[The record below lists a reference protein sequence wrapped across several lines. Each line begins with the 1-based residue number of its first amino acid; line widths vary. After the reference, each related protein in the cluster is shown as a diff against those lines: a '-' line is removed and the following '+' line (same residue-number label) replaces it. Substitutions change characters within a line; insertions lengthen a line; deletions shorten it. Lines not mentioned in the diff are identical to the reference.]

1 MSIAIIGI
9 HFLLTIEN
17 ENDIISIKE
26 RRFMAKNDYT
36 KESIQSLTPR
46 EHVRKRPSMYCGDT
60 STPNQLMME
69 LFSNALDEHN
79 IGHGDTIDVSIDK
92 SGLCRIE
99 DFAQGFLVDE
109 MRDDGKT
116 VFQAA
121 FDTMNTSG
129 KYTDDGVYEGSS
141 LGLNGIGTKL
151 VTYLSKNVMAETVRE
166 GRWEC
171 NSFSDG
177 VLYSHQ
183 SGDAKQTA
191 HTGTTVTYLPDEQFF
206 GTGKTSVLFFKK
218 FFNDITCI
226 CPTLTVFL
234 NGEKISHNSIED
246 MLDEKRGKDIEI
258 VGNHFVMNTDKI
270 NLAMTFT
277 SGSQAKIIPYVNYG
291 ITSSGP
297 HITGI
302 KSTLTRVFNN
312 WAKENNLLTAK
323 DKNLDGAAIQEGIV
337 LVCNI
342 NSKGVKYNAQ
352 VKDDIIDMDTSFTTA
367 LGQQLEVWL
376 DSNPEDAKAIL
387 EKAIL
392 ARKAAEAAKRARA
405 AVKNNKKRGNKV
417 KILNPDKLKDA
428 EFLGQ
433 DSTLLVVE
441 GLSAGASMC
450 VAREI
455 DKYGILMLRGKLINA
470 LANKDDRLLK
480 NEEIQ
485 LLFKALGIKPYED
498 YEETNLRYGR
508 IGICVDSDSDG
519 YHIGLLIAS
528 ALEHFCPKFIQENRL
543 CWLRSPLYI
552 VKGKDKEQYYFTDQE
567 MDAAR
572 PNLPAGVEVQ
582 RCKGLGSLSASQA
595 RNSMFG
601 ENQHMDVL
609 IPTDKTKNKL
619 ITLMGSNAD
628 GRKNF
633 IFNNIDFSEVKE

>member
-1 MSIAIIGI
+1 
-9 HFLLTIEN
+9 
-17 ENDIISIKE
+17 
-26 RRFMAKNDYT
+26 MAKNDYT

-79 IGHGDTIDVSIDK
+79 IGHGDIIDVSIDK

-109 MRDDGKT
+109 MREDGKT

-151 VTYLSKNVMAETVRE
+151 VTYLSKNVVAETVRE
-166 GRWEC
+166 GKWEC

-177 VLYSHQ
+177 VCYSHQ
-183 SGDAKQTA
+183 SGNAKETA

-206 GTGKTSVLFFKK
+206 DTDKTSVSFFKK

-277 SGSQAKIIPYVNYG
+277 SGSQTKIIPYVNYG

-312 WAKENNLLTAK
+312 WAKENNLLTVK
-323 DKNLDGAAIQEGIV
+323 DKNLDGAAIQEGII

-485 LLFKALGIKPYED
+485 LLFKALGIRPYED
-498 YEETNLRYGR
+498 YEETSLRYGR

-519 YHIGLLIAS
+519 FHIGLLIAS
-528 ALEHFCPKFIQENRL
+528 ALEHFCPKFIRENRL

-552 VKGKDKEQYYFTDQE
+552 VKYKDKEQYYFTDQE
-567 MDAAR
+567 MNAAR

-619 ITLMGSNAD
+619 VTLMGSNSD
-628 GRKNF
+628 GRKDF

>member
-1 MSIAIIGI
+1 
-9 HFLLTIEN
+9 
-17 ENDIISIKE
+17 
-26 RRFMAKNDYT
+26 MAKNDYT

-79 IGHGDTIDVSIDK
+79 IGHGDTINVSIDK

-191 HTGTTVTYLPDEQFF
+191 HTGTTITYLPDEQFF

-417 KILNPDKLKDA
+417 KVLNPDKLKDA

-485 LLFKALGIKPYED
+485 LLFKALGIKPHED

-528 ALEHFCPKFIQENRL
+528 ALEHFCPKFVQENRL

-628 GRKNF
+628 GRKDF

>member
-1 MSIAIIGI
+1 
-9 HFLLTIEN
+9 
-17 ENDIISIKE
+17 
-26 RRFMAKNDYT
+26 MAKNDYT

-79 IGHGDTIDVSIDK
+79 IGHGDIIDVSIDK

-109 MRDDGKT
+109 MREDGKT

-151 VTYLSKNVMAETVRE
+151 VTYLSKNVVAETVRE
-166 GRWEC
+166 GKWEC

-177 VLYSHQ
+177 VCYSHQ
-183 SGDAKQTA
+183 SGNAKETA

-206 GTGKTSVLFFKK
+206 DTDKTSVSFFKK

-323 DKNLDGAAIQEGIV
+323 DKNLDGVAIQEGIV

-392 ARKAAEAAKRARA
+392 ARKASEAAKRARA

-485 LLFKALGIKPYED
+485 LLFKALGIRPYED
-498 YEETNLRYGR
+498 YEETSLRYGR

-519 YHIGLLIAS
+519 FHIGLLIAS
-528 ALEHFCPKFIQENRL
+528 ALEHFCPKFIRENRL

-552 VKGKDKEQYYFTDQE
+552 VKDKDKERYYFTDQE
-567 MDAAR
+567 MNAAR

-619 ITLMGSNAD
+619 VTLMGSNAD
-628 GRKNF
+628 GRKDF
-633 IFNNIDFSEVKE
+633 IFNKIDVSEVKE

>member
-1 MSIAIIGI
+1 
-9 HFLLTIEN
+9 
-17 ENDIISIKE
+17 
-26 RRFMAKNDYT
+26 MAKNDYT

-206 GTGKTSVLFFKK
+206 GTGKTSVSFFKK

-277 SGSQAKIIPYVNYG
+277 SGNQAKIIPYVNYG

-417 KILNPDKLKDA
+417 KVLNPDKLKDA

-485 LLFKALGIKPYED
+485 LLFKALGIKPHED

>member
-1 MSIAIIGI
+1 
-9 HFLLTIEN
+9 
-17 ENDIISIKE
+17 
-26 RRFMAKNDYT
+26 MAKNDYT

-79 IGHGDTIDVSIDK
+79 IGHGDIIDVSIDK

-109 MRDDGKT
+109 MREDGKT

-151 VTYLSKNVMAETVRE
+151 VTYLSKNVVAETVRE
-166 GRWEC
+166 GKWEC

-177 VLYSHQ
+177 VCYSHQ
-183 SGDAKQTA
+183 SGNAKETA

-206 GTGKTSVLFFKK
+206 DTDKTSVSFFKK

-323 DKNLDGAAIQEGIV
+323 DKNLDGVAIQEGIV

-392 ARKAAEAAKRARA
+392 ARKASEAAKRARA

-485 LLFKALGIKPYED
+485 LLFKALGIRPYED
-498 YEETNLRYGR
+498 YEETSLRYGR

-519 YHIGLLIAS
+519 FHIGLLIAS
-528 ALEHFCPKFIQENRL
+528 ALEHFCPKFIRENRL

-552 VKGKDKEQYYFTDQE
+552 VKDKDKERYYFTDQE
-567 MDAAR
+567 MNAAR

-619 ITLMGSNAD
+619 VTLMGSNAD
-628 GRKNF
+628 GRKDF
-633 IFNNIDFSEVKE
+633 IFNKIDFSEVKE

>member
-1 MSIAIIGI
+1 
-9 HFLLTIEN
+9 
-17 ENDIISIKE
+17 
-26 RRFMAKNDYT
+26 MAKNDYT

-79 IGHGDTIDVSIDK
+79 IGHGDIIDVLIDK

-109 MRDDGKT
+109 IREDGKT

-151 VTYLSKNVMAETVRE
+151 VTYLSKNVVAETVRE
-166 GRWEC
+166 GKWEC

-177 VLYSHQ
+177 ICYSHQ
-183 SGDAKQTA
+183 SGNAKKTA

-206 GTGKTSVLFFKK
+206 DTDKTSVSFFKK

-258 VGNHFVMNTDKI
+258 VGNHFVMNTDQI

-312 WAKENNLLTAK
+312 WAKENNLLTTK

-376 DSNPEDAKAIL
+376 DSNPEDARAIL

-485 LLFKALGIKPYED
+485 LLFKALGIRPYED
-498 YEETNLRYGR
+498 YEETSLRYGR

-519 YHIGLLIAS
+519 FHIGLLIAS
-528 ALEHFCPKFIQENRL
+528 ALEHFCPKFIRENRL

-552 VKGKDKEQYYFTDQE
+552 VKDKDKEQYYFTDQE
-567 MDAAR
+567 MNAAR
-572 PNLPAGVEVQ
+572 PNLPSGVEVQ

-609 IPTDKTKNKL
+609 IPTDKTNNKL
-619 ITLMGSNAD
+619 VTLMGSNAD
-628 GRKNF
+628 GRKDF

>member
-1 MSIAIIGI
+1 
-9 HFLLTIEN
+9 
-17 ENDIISIKE
+17 
-26 RRFMAKNDYT
+26 MAKNDYT

-79 IGHGDTIDVSIDK
+79 IGHGDIIDVLIDK

-99 DFAQGFLVDE
+99 DFAQGFLIDE
-109 MRDDGKT
+109 MREDGKT

-166 GRWEC
+166 GKWEC
-171 NSFSDG
+171 NNFSDG
-177 VLYSHQ
+177 VCYSHQ
-183 SGDAKQTA
+183 SGNAKKTA

-206 GTGKTSVLFFKK
+206 DTDKTSVSFFKK

-277 SGSQAKIIPYVNYG
+277 SGSQSKIIPYVNYG

-392 ARKAAEAAKRARA
+392 ARKASEAAKRARA

-485 LLFKALGIKPYED
+485 LLFKALGIRPYED
-498 YEETNLRYGR
+498 YEETSLRYGR

-519 YHIGLLIAS
+519 FHIGLLIAS

-552 VKGKDKEQYYFTDQE
+552 VKNKDKEQYYFTDQE
-567 MDAAR
+567 MNAAR
-572 PNLPAGVEVQ
+572 PNLPAGAEVQ

-609 IPTDKTKNKL
+609 IPTDKTKDKL
-619 ITLMGSNAD
+619 VTLMGSNSD
-628 GRKNF
+628 GRKDF

>member
-1 MSIAIIGI
+1 MV
-9 HFLLTIEN
+9 
-17 ENDIISIKE
+17 
-26 RRFMAKNDYT
+26 KNDYT

-79 IGHGDTIDVSIDK
+79 IGHGDIIDIFIDDK
-92 SGLCRIE
+92 SNHCSIQDYG
-99 DFAQGFLVDE
+99 QGFLVDE
-109 MRDDGKT
+109 KREDGKT

-129 KYTDDGVYEGSS
+129 KYTEDGLYEGSS
-141 LGLNGIGTKL
+141 LGLNGIGGKL
-151 VTYLSKNVMAETVRE
+151 VTYLSNSTVTKTVRD
-166 GRWEC
+166 GKWEC
-171 NSFSDG
+171 NEFVDG
-177 VLYSHQ
+177 ILSKHET
-183 SGDAKQTA
+183 GIAEKDAKN
-191 HTGTTVTYLPDEQFF
+191 GTFVSYFPDAQFF
-206 GTGKTSVLFFKK
+206 GTDKTSIPFFKK
-218 FFNDITCI
+218 FFNDVTCI
-226 CPTLTVFL
+226 CPTLTIVL

-277 SGSQAKIIPYVNYG
+277 SGSQSKIIPYVNYG

-428 EFLGQ
+428 EFIGQ

-485 LLFKALGIKPYED
+485 LLFKALGIRPYED
-498 YEETNLRYGR
+498 YEETSLRYGR

-519 YHIGLLIAS
+519 FHIGLLIAS
-528 ALEHFCPKFIQENRL
+528 ALEHFCPKFIRENRL

-567 MDAAR
+567 MNAAR
-572 PNLPAGVEVQ
+572 PNLPAGIEVQ

-601 ENQHMDVL
+601 ANQHMDVL

-619 ITLMGSNAD
+619 VTLMGSNAD
-628 GRKNF
+628 GRKDF

>member
-1 MSIAIIGI
+1 
-9 HFLLTIEN
+9 
-17 ENDIISIKE
+17 
-26 RRFMAKNDYT
+26 MAKNDYT

-79 IGHGDTIDVSIDK
+79 IGHGDIIDVSIDK

-166 GRWEC
+166 GKWEC

-177 VLYSHQ
+177 VCYSHQ
-183 SGDAKQTA
+183 SGDAKKTA

-206 GTGKTSVLFFKK
+206 DTDKTSVSFFKK

-433 DSTLLVVE
+433 NSTLLVVE

-470 LANKDDRLLK
+470 LANKDNRLLK

-485 LLFKALGIKPYED
+485 LLFKALGIRPHED
-498 YEETNLRYGR
+498 YEETSLRYGR

-519 YHIGLLIAS
+519 FHIGLLIAS
-528 ALEHFCPKFIQENRL
+528 ALEHFCPKFIRENRL

-552 VKGKDKEQYYFTDQE
+552 VKYKDKEQYYFTDQE
-567 MDAAR
+567 MNAAR

-609 IPTDKTKNKL
+609 IPTDKTKDKL
-619 ITLMGSNAD
+619 VTLMGSNSD
-628 GRKNF
+628 GRKDF
-633 IFNNIDFSEVKE
+633 IFNKIDFSEVKE

>member
-1 MSIAIIGI
+1 
-9 HFLLTIEN
+9 
-17 ENDIISIKE
+17 
-26 RRFMAKNDYT
+26 MAKNDYT

-79 IGHGDTIDVSIDK
+79 IGHGDIIDVSIDK

-99 DFAQGFLVDE
+99 DFAQGFLIDE
-109 MRDDGKT
+109 MREDGKT

-151 VTYLSKNVMAETVRE
+151 VTYLSKNVVAETVRE

-177 VLYSHQ
+177 VCYSHQ
-183 SGDAKQTA
+183 SGNAKETA

-206 GTGKTSVLFFKK
+206 DTDKTSVSFFKK

-312 WAKENNLLTAK
+312 WAKENNILTAK
-323 DKNLDGAAIQEGIV
+323 DKNLDGAAIQEGII

-352 VKDDIIDMDTSFTTA
+352 VKDDIIDIDTSFTTA

-485 LLFKALGIKPYED
+485 LLFKALGIRPYED

-519 YHIGLLIAS
+519 FHIGLLIAS
-528 ALEHFCPKFIQENRL
+528 ALEHFCPKFIRENRL

-552 VKGKDKEQYYFTDQE
+552 VKYKDKEQYYFTDQE
-567 MDAAR
+567 MNAAR
-572 PNLPAGVEVQ
+572 PNLPTGVEVQ
-582 RCKGLGSLSASQA
+582 RCKGLGSLSARQA

-609 IPTDKTKNKL
+609 IPTDKTNNKL
-619 ITLMGSNAD
+619 VTLMGSNAD
-628 GRKNF
+628 GRKDF
-633 IFNNIDFSEVKE
+633 IFNKIDFSEVKE

>member
-1 MSIAIIGI
+1 
-9 HFLLTIEN
+9 
-17 ENDIISIKE
+17 
-26 RRFMAKNDYT
+26 MAKNDYT

-166 GRWEC
+166 GRWER

-376 DSNPEDAKAIL
+376 DSNPEDANAIL

-485 LLFKALGIKPYED
+485 LLFKALGIKPHED

-572 PNLPAGVEVQ
+572 PNLPVGVEVQ

-601 ENQHMDVL
+601 ANQHMDVL

>member
-1 MSIAIIGI
+1 
-9 HFLLTIEN
+9 
-17 ENDIISIKE
+17 
-26 RRFMAKNDYT
+26 MAKNDYT

-277 SGSQAKIIPYVNYG
+277 SGSQAKIISYVNYG

-485 LLFKALGIKPYED
+485 LLFKALGIKPHED

-572 PNLPAGVEVQ
+572 PNLPVGVEVQ

-601 ENQHMDVL
+601 ANQHMDVL

-619 ITLMGSNAD
+619 ITLMGSNTD

>member
-1 MSIAIIGI
+1 
-9 HFLLTIEN
+9 
-17 ENDIISIKE
+17 
-26 RRFMAKNDYT
+26 MAKNDYT

-79 IGHGDTIDVSIDK
+79 IGHGDIIDVLIDK

-109 MRDDGKT
+109 MREDGKT

-166 GRWEC
+166 GKWEC
-171 NSFSDG
+171 NNFSDG
-177 VLYSHQ
+177 VCYSHQ
-183 SGDAKQTA
+183 SGNAKKTA

-206 GTGKTSVLFFKK
+206 DTDKTSVSFFKK

-277 SGSQAKIIPYVNYG
+277 SGSQSKIIPYVNYG

-392 ARKAAEAAKRARA
+392 ARKASEAAKRARA

-470 LANKDDRLLK
+470 LANKDDKLLK

-485 LLFKALGIKPYED
+485 LLFKALGIRPHED
-498 YEETNLRYGR
+498 YEETSLRYGR

-519 YHIGLLIAS
+519 FHIGLLIAS
-528 ALEHFCPKFIQENRL
+528 ALEHFCPKFIRENRL

-552 VKGKDKEQYYFTDQE
+552 VKYKDKEQYYFTDQE
-567 MDAAR
+567 MNAAR

-601 ENQHMDVL
+601 NNQHMDVL

-619 ITLMGSNAD
+619 VTLMGSNSD
-628 GRKNF
+628 GRKDF

>member
-1 MSIAIIGI
+1 
-9 HFLLTIEN
+9 
-17 ENDIISIKE
+17 
-26 RRFMAKNDYT
+26 MAKNDYT

-79 IGHGDTIDVSIDK
+79 IGHGDIIDIFIDDK
-92 SGLCRIE
+92 SNHCSIQDYG
-99 DFAQGFLVDE
+99 QGFLVDE
-109 MRDDGKT
+109 KREDGKT

-129 KYTDDGVYEGSS
+129 KYTEDGVYEGSS
-141 LGLNGIGTKL
+141 LGLNGIGGKL
-151 VTYLSKNVMAETVRE
+151 VTYLSNSTITKTIHDGKWERNEFIDGILSKHETGIAEK
-166 GRWEC
+166 
-171 NSFSDG
+171 
-177 VLYSHQ
+177 
-183 SGDAKQTA
+183 DAKN
-191 HTGTTVTYLPDEQFF
+191 GTFVSYFPDAQFF
-206 GTGKTSVLFFKK
+206 ETDKTSIPFFKK

-277 SGSQAKIIPYVNYG
+277 SGSQTKIIPYVNYG

-352 VKDDIIDMDTSFTTA
+352 VKDDIIDMDTSFTTS

-376 DSNPEDAKAIL
+376 DSNPEDAKSIL

-485 LLFKALGIKPYED
+485 LLFKALGIRPYED
-498 YEETNLRYGR
+498 YEETSLRYGR

-519 YHIGLLIAS
+519 FHIGLLIAS

-552 VKGKDKEQYYFTDQE
+552 VKYKDKEQYYFTDQE
-567 MDAAR
+567 MNAAR

-609 IPTDKTKNKL
+609 IPTDKTKDKL
-619 ITLMGSNAD
+619 VTLMGSNSD
-628 GRKNF
+628 GRKDF

>member
-1 MSIAIIGI
+1 
-9 HFLLTIEN
+9 
-17 ENDIISIKE
+17 
-26 RRFMAKNDYT
+26 MAKNDYT

-79 IGHGDTIDVSIDK
+79 IGHGDTINVSIDK

-191 HTGTTVTYLPDEQFF
+191 HTGTTITYLPDEQFF

-312 WAKENNLLTAK
+312 WAKENNLLTTK

-387 EKAIL
+387 EKAII

-485 LLFKALGIKPYED
+485 LLFKALGIKPHED

-601 ENQHMDVL
+601 ANQHMDVL

>member
-1 MSIAIIGI
+1 
-9 HFLLTIEN
+9 
-17 ENDIISIKE
+17 
-26 RRFMAKNDYT
+26 
-36 KESIQSLTPR
+36 
-46 EHVRKRPSMYCGDT
+46 MYCGDT

-79 IGHGDTIDVSIDK
+79 IGHGDTIDIFIDDK
-92 SGLCRIE
+92 SNHCSIQDYG
-99 DFAQGFLVDE
+99 QGFLVDE
-109 MRDDGKT
+109 KREDGKT

-129 KYTDDGVYEGSS
+129 KYTEDGVYEGSS
-141 LGLNGIGTKL
+141 LGLNGIGGKL
-151 VTYLSKNVMAETVRE
+151 VTYLSNSTITKTTRD
-166 GRWEC
+166 GKWEC
-171 NSFSDG
+171 NEFVDG
-177 VLYSHQ
+177 ILSKHET
-183 SGDAKQTA
+183 GIAEKDAKN
-191 HTGTTVTYLPDEQFF
+191 GTFVSYFPDAQFF
-206 GTGKTSVLFFKK
+206 GTDRTSIPFFKK

-258 VGNHFVMNTDKI
+258 VGNHFVMNTDQI

-352 VKDDIIDMDTSFTTA
+352 VKDDIIDMDTSFTSA

-387 EKAIL
+387 DKAIL

-485 LLFKALGIKPYED
+485 LLFKALGIRPHED
-498 YEETNLRYGR
+498 YEETSLRYGR

-552 VKGKDKEQYYFTDQE
+552 VKGKDKERYYFTDQE

-572 PNLPAGVEVQ
+572 PNLPTGVEVQ

-609 IPTDKTKNKL
+609 IPTDRTKNKL
-619 ITLMGSNAD
+619 MTLMGSNSD
-628 GRKNF
+628 GRKDF

>member
-1 MSIAIIGI
+1 
-9 HFLLTIEN
+9 
-17 ENDIISIKE
+17 
-26 RRFMAKNDYT
+26 MAKNDYT

-79 IGHGDTIDVSIDK
+79 IGHGDTIDIFIDDK
-92 SGLCRIE
+92 SNHCSIQDYG
-99 DFAQGFLVDE
+99 QGFLVDE
-109 MRDDGKT
+109 KREDGKT

-129 KYTDDGVYEGSS
+129 KYTEDGVYEGSS
-141 LGLNGIGTKL
+141 LGLNGIGGKL
-151 VTYLSKNVMAETVRE
+151 VTYLSNSTITKTTRD
-166 GRWEC
+166 GKWEC
-171 NSFSDG
+171 NEFVDG
-177 VLYSHQ
+177 ILSKHET
-183 SGDAKQTA
+183 GIAEKDAKN
-191 HTGTTVTYLPDEQFF
+191 GTFVSYFPDAQFF
-206 GTGKTSVLFFKK
+206 GTDRTSIPFFKK

-258 VGNHFVMNTDKI
+258 VGNHFVMNTDQI

-352 VKDDIIDMDTSFTTA
+352 VKDDIIDMDTSFTSA

-387 EKAIL
+387 DKAIL

-433 DSTLLVVE
+433 GSTLLVVE

-485 LLFKALGIKPYED
+485 LLFKALGIRPHED
-498 YEETNLRYGR
+498 YEETSLRYGR

-601 ENQHMDVL
+601 QNQHMDVL
-609 IPTDKTKNKL
+609 IPTNRTKNKL
-619 ITLMGSNAD
+619 MTLMGSNAD
-628 GRKNF
+628 GRKDF

>member
-1 MSIAIIGI
+1 MNNKYTEDSIQKMDPLTFTRHRPDSYLGSNEDSTQLLREIVSNSSDEFLIGNCSEI
-9 HFLLTIEN
+9 TIEY
-17 ENDIISIKE
+17 DKE
-26 RRFMAKNDYT
+26 KNIAKVFDNGQGIY
-36 KESIQSLTPR
+36 
-46 EHVRKRPSMYCGDT
+46 
-60 STPNQLMME
+60 PNVM
-69 LFSNALDEHN
+69 
-79 IGHGDTIDVSIDK
+79 K
-92 SGLCRIE
+92 
-99 DFAQGFLVDE
+99 
-109 MRDDGKT
+109 DGKS
-116 VFQAA
+116 VLELVYG
-121 FDTMNTSG
+121 DINSSG
-129 KYTDDGVYEGSS
+129 KYDKSEDAVYKISTGAF
-141 LGLNGIGTKL
+141 GIGASLTCFLSHWLIATTKRDGQF
-151 VTYLSKNVMAETVRE
+151 ETVYFEEGKFSKRE
-166 GRWEC
+166 SGKCDKTEH
-171 NSFSDG
+171 G
-177 VLYSHQ
+177 VSVEFNP
-183 SGDAKQTA
+183 SEEFFRDAHPNISK
-191 HTGTTVTYLPDEQFF
+191 LKKE
-206 GTGKTSVLFFKK
+206 LFNLSCVCKGLK
-218 FFNDITCI
+218 II
-226 CPTLTVFL
+226 L
-234 NGEKISHNSIED
+234 NGEEFYHPEGLEEIVKNCIGN
-246 MLDEKRGKDIEI
+246 GIEI
-258 VGNHFVMNTDKI
+258 VKTRCCFEQKQSDTQIFDFCMS
-270 NLAMTFT
+270 AT
-277 SGSQAKIIPYVNYG
+277 SKSNCEIIPFCNYALIENG
-291 ITSSGP
+291 APVSAV
-297 HITGI
+297 
-302 KSTLTRVFNN
+302 KSTITRCFNN
-312 WAKENNLLTAK
+312 WAKENGIIK
-323 DKNLDGAAIQEGIV
+323 KKEKNLDGSSIQEG
-337 LVCNI
+337 LVIAFNLVSQNI
-342 NSKGVKYNAQ
+342 RYDSQTKVRA
-352 VKDDIIDMDTSFTTA
+352 TSTEDNPFISSV

-387 EKAIL
+387 DKAIL

-485 LLFKALGIKPYED
+485 LLFKALGIRPYED
-498 YEETNLRYGR
+498 YEETSLRYGR

-572 PNLPAGVEVQ
+572 PSLPSGVEVQ

-595 RNSMFG
+595 RDSMFG
-601 ENQHMDVL
+601 QNQHMDVL

-619 ITLMGSNAD
+619 VTLMGSNAD
-628 GRKNF
+628 GRKDF

>member
-1 MSIAIIGI
+1 
-9 HFLLTIEN
+9 
-17 ENDIISIKE
+17 
-26 RRFMAKNDYT
+26 MAKNDYT

-79 IGHGDTIDVSIDK
+79 IGHGDTINVSIDK

-191 HTGTTVTYLPDEQFF
+191 HTGTTITYLPDEQFF

-485 LLFKALGIKPYED
+485 LLFKALGIKPHED

-572 PNLPAGVEVQ
+572 PNLPTGVEVQ

>member
-1 MSIAIIGI
+1 M
-9 HFLLTIEN
+9 T
-17 ENDIISIKE
+17 
-26 RRFMAKNDYT
+26 KNDYT

-79 IGHGDTIDVSIDK
+79 IGHGDIIDVLIDK
-92 SGLCRIE
+92 SGLCSIE
-99 DFAQGFLVDE
+99 DFGQGFLVDE
-109 MRDDGKT
+109 MREDGKT

-151 VTYLSKNVMAETVRE
+151 VTYLSKNVVAETVRD
-166 GRWEC
+166 GKWEC

-177 VLYSHQ
+177 VLYSHK
-183 SGDAKQTA
+183 SGDAKETA

-206 GTGKTSVLFFKK
+206 DTDKTSVSFFKK

-226 CPTLTVFL
+226 CPTLTVVL
-234 NGEKISHNSIED
+234 NGEKISHSSIED

-277 SGSQAKIIPYVNYG
+277 SGSQTKIIPYVNYG

-312 WAKENNLLTAK
+312 WAKENNILTAK
-323 DKNLDGAAIQEGIV
+323 DKNLDGAAIQEGII

-485 LLFKALGIKPYED
+485 LLFKALGIRPYED
-498 YEETNLRYGR
+498 YEETSLRYGR

-519 YHIGLLIAS
+519 FHIGLLIAS

-552 VKGKDKEQYYFTDQE
+552 VKYKDKEQYYFTDQE
-567 MDAAR
+567 MNAAR
-572 PNLPAGVEVQ
+572 PNLPTGVEVQ

-609 IPTDKTKNKL
+609 IPTDKTNNKL
-619 ITLMGSNAD
+619 VTLMGSNAD
-628 GRKNF
+628 GRKDF
-633 IFNNIDFSEVKE
+633 IFNKIDFSEVKE

>member
-1 MSIAIIGI
+1 
-9 HFLLTIEN
+9 
-17 ENDIISIKE
+17 
-26 RRFMAKNDYT
+26 MAKNDYT

-79 IGHGDTIDVSIDK
+79 IGHGDTINVSIDK

-312 WAKENNLLTAK
+312 WAKENSLLTAK

-405 AVKNNKKRGNKV
+405 TVKNNKKRGNKV

-485 LLFKALGIKPYED
+485 LLFKALGIRPHED
-498 YEETNLRYGR
+498 YEETSLRYGR

-619 ITLMGSNAD
+619 VTLMGSNAD
-628 GRKNF
+628 GRKDF

>member
-1 MSIAIIGI
+1 
-9 HFLLTIEN
+9 
-17 ENDIISIKE
+17 
-26 RRFMAKNDYT
+26 MAKNDYT

-79 IGHGDTIDVSIDK
+79 IGHGNAISVLIDK
-92 SGLCRIE
+92 SGLCSIE

-151 VTYLSKNVMAETVRE
+151 VTYLSKNVVTETVRD
-166 GRWEC
+166 GKWEC
-171 NSFSDG
+171 NNFQDG

-183 SGDAKQTA
+183 SGKAKETA

-206 GTGKTSVLFFKK
+206 GTGQTSVPFFKK

-226 CPTLTVFL
+226 CPTLTIFL

-258 VGNHFVMNTDKI
+258 VGNHFVMNTDQI

-485 LLFKALGIKPYED
+485 LLFKALGIRPYED
-498 YEETNLRYGR
+498 YEETSLRYGR

-572 PNLPAGVEVQ
+572 PSLPSGVEVQ

-595 RNSMFG
+595 RDSMFG
-601 ENQHMDVL
+601 QNQHMDVL

-619 ITLMGSNAD
+619 VTLMGSNAD
-628 GRKNF
+628 GRKDF

>member
-1 MSIAIIGI
+1 
-9 HFLLTIEN
+9 
-17 ENDIISIKE
+17 
-26 RRFMAKNDYT
+26 MAKNDYT

-79 IGHGDTIDVSIDK
+79 IGHGDTINVSIDK

-191 HTGTTVTYLPDEQFF
+191 HTGTTITYLPDEQFF

>member
-1 MSIAIIGI
+1 
-9 HFLLTIEN
+9 
-17 ENDIISIKE
+17 
-26 RRFMAKNDYT
+26 MAKNDYT

-79 IGHGDTIDVSIDK
+79 IGHGDTIDIFIDDK
-92 SGLCRIE
+92 SNHCSIQDYG
-99 DFAQGFLVDE
+99 QGFLVDE
-109 MRDDGKT
+109 KREDGKT

-129 KYTDDGVYEGSS
+129 KYTEDGVYEGSS
-141 LGLNGIGTKL
+141 LGLNGIGGKL
-151 VTYLSKNVMAETVRE
+151 VTYLSNSTITKTTRD
-166 GRWEC
+166 GKWEC
-171 NSFSDG
+171 NEFVDG
-177 VLYSHQ
+177 ILSKHET
-183 SGDAKQTA
+183 GIAEKDAKN
-191 HTGTTVTYLPDEQFF
+191 GTFVSYFPDAQFF
-206 GTGKTSVLFFKK
+206 GTDRTSIPFFKK

-258 VGNHFVMNTDKI
+258 VGNHFVMNTDQI

-352 VKDDIIDMDTSFTTA
+352 VKDDIIDMDTSFTSA

-387 EKAIL
+387 DKAIL

-485 LLFKALGIKPYED
+485 LLFKALGIRPHED
-498 YEETNLRYGR
+498 YEETSLRYGR

-552 VKGKDKEQYYFTDQE
+552 VKGKDKERYYFTDQE

-572 PNLPAGVEVQ
+572 PNLPTGVEVQ

-609 IPTDKTKNKL
+609 IPTDRTKNKL
-619 ITLMGSNAD
+619 MTLMGSNSD
-628 GRKNF
+628 GRKDF

>member
-1 MSIAIIGI
+1 
-9 HFLLTIEN
+9 
-17 ENDIISIKE
+17 
-26 RRFMAKNDYT
+26 MAKNDYT

-79 IGHGDTIDVSIDK
+79 IGHGDTIDIFIDDK
-92 SGLCRIE
+92 SNHCSIQDYG
-99 DFAQGFLVDE
+99 QGFLVDE
-109 MRDDGKT
+109 KREDGKT

-129 KYTDDGVYEGSS
+129 KYTEDGVYEGSS
-141 LGLNGIGTKL
+141 LGLNGIGGKL
-151 VTYLSKNVMAETVRE
+151 VTYLSNSTITKTTRD
-166 GRWEC
+166 GKWEC
-171 NSFSDG
+171 NEFVDG
-177 VLYSHQ
+177 ILSKHET
-183 SGDAKQTA
+183 GIAEKDAKN
-191 HTGTTVTYLPDEQFF
+191 GTFVSYFPDAQFF
-206 GTGKTSVLFFKK
+206 GTDRTSIPFFKK

-258 VGNHFVMNTDKI
+258 VGNHFVMNTDQI

-352 VKDDIIDMDTSFTTA
+352 VKDDIIDMDTSFTSA

-387 EKAIL
+387 DKAIL

-485 LLFKALGIKPYED
+485 LLFKALGIRPHED
-498 YEETNLRYGR
+498 YEETSLRYGR

-552 VKGKDKEQYYFTDQE
+552 VKGKDKERYYFTDQE

-572 PNLPAGVEVQ
+572 PNLPTGVEVQ

-609 IPTDKTKNKL
+609 IPTDRTKNKL
-619 ITLMGSNAD
+619 MTLMGSNSD
-628 GRKNF
+628 GRKDF
-633 IFNNIDFSEVKE
+633 IFNNIDFSKVKE

>member
-1 MSIAIIGI
+1 
-9 HFLLTIEN
+9 
-17 ENDIISIKE
+17 
-26 RRFMAKNDYT
+26 MAKNDYT

-183 SGDAKQTA
+183 SGDAKETA

-206 GTGKTSVLFFKK
+206 DTDKTSVSFFKK

-277 SGSQAKIIPYVNYG
+277 SGSQSKIIPYVNYG

-352 VKDDIIDMDTSFTTA
+352 VKDDIIDMDTSFTTTF
-367 LGQQLEVWL
+367 GQQLEVWL

-392 ARKAAEAAKRARA
+392 ARKATEAAKRARA

-485 LLFKALGIKPYED
+485 LLFKALGIRPHED
-498 YEETNLRYGR
+498 YEETSLRYGR

-552 VKGKDKEQYYFTDQE
+552 VKGKDNEQYYFTDQE

-601 ENQHMDVL
+601 ANQHMDVL

-619 ITLMGSNAD
+619 VTLMGSNAD
-628 GRKNF
+628 GRKDF
-633 IFNNIDFSEVKE
+633 IFNKIDFSEVKE

>member
-1 MSIAIIGI
+1 
-9 HFLLTIEN
+9 
-17 ENDIISIKE
+17 
-26 RRFMAKNDYT
+26 MAKNDYT

-79 IGHGDTIDVSIDK
+79 IGHGDIIDVSIDK

-109 MRDDGKT
+109 MREDGKT

-151 VTYLSKNVMAETVRE
+151 VTYLSKNVVAETVRE
-166 GRWEC
+166 GKWEC

-177 VLYSHQ
+177 VCYSHQ
-183 SGDAKQTA
+183 SGNAKETA

-206 GTGKTSVLFFKK
+206 DTDKTSVSFFKK

-485 LLFKALGIKPYED
+485 LLFKALGIRPYED
-498 YEETNLRYGR
+498 YEETSLRYGR

-519 YHIGLLIAS
+519 FHIGLLIAS
-528 ALEHFCPKFIQENRL
+528 ALEHFCPKFIRENRL

-552 VKGKDKEQYYFTDQE
+552 VKDKDKEQYYFTDQE
-567 MDAAR
+567 MNAAR

-619 ITLMGSNAD
+619 VTLMGSNAD
-628 GRKNF
+628 GRKDF
-633 IFNNIDFSEVKE
+633 IFNKIDFSEVKE

>member
-1 MSIAIIGI
+1 
-9 HFLLTIEN
+9 
-17 ENDIISIKE
+17 
-26 RRFMAKNDYT
+26 MAKNDYT

-79 IGHGDTIDVSIDK
+79 IGHGDIIDVSIDK

-109 MRDDGKT
+109 MREDDKT

-151 VTYLSKNVMAETVRE
+151 VTYLSKNVVAETVRE
-166 GRWEC
+166 GKWEC

-177 VLYSHQ
+177 VCYSHQ
-183 SGDAKQTA
+183 SGNAKETA

-206 GTGKTSVLFFKK
+206 DTDKTSVSFFKK

-258 VGNHFVMNTDKI
+258 ISNHFVMNTDKI

-277 SGSQAKIIPYVNYG
+277 SGSQSKIIPYVNYG

-387 EKAIL
+387 EKAII

-417 KILNPDKLKDA
+417 KILNPDKLKDS

-485 LLFKALGIKPYED
+485 LLFKALGIRPHED
-498 YEETNLRYGR
+498 YEETSLRYGR

-519 YHIGLLIAS
+519 FHIGLLIAS
-528 ALEHFCPKFIQENRL
+528 ALEHFCPKFIRENRL

-552 VKGKDKEQYYFTDQE
+552 VKYKDKEQYYFTDQE
-567 MDAAR
+567 MNAAR

-619 ITLMGSNAD
+619 VTLMGSNSD
-628 GRKNF
+628 GRKDF
-633 IFNNIDFSEVKE
+633 IFNKIDFSEVKE

>member
-1 MSIAIIGI
+1 
-9 HFLLTIEN
+9 
-17 ENDIISIKE
+17 
-26 RRFMAKNDYT
+26 MAKNDYT

-485 LLFKALGIKPYED
+485 LLFKALGIKPHED

-619 ITLMGSNAD
+619 ITLMGSNTD

>member
-1 MSIAIIGI
+1 
-9 HFLLTIEN
+9 
-17 ENDIISIKE
+17 
-26 RRFMAKNDYT
+26 MAKNDYT

-405 AVKNNKKRGNKV
+405 AVKNNKKRGN
-417 KILNPDKLKDA
+417 NFLKMPTSLSDCWSKDRSICELYLTEGRSA
-428 EFLGQ
+428 SSNMVAGR
-433 DSTLLVVE
+433 DSKFQAV
-441 GLSAGASMC
+441 
-450 VAREI
+450 
-455 DKYGILMLRGKLINA
+455 YGVRGKMLSVLKAKQESIIKNQEINNLI
-470 LANKDDRLLK
+470 
-480 NEEIQ
+480 Q
-485 LLFKALGIKPYED
+485 ALGLEFNPKTAKCVYD
-498 YEETNLRYGR
+498 KSKLRY
-508 IGICVDSDSDG
+508 
-519 YHIGLLIAS
+519 
-528 ALEHFCPKFIQENRL
+528 
-543 CWLRSPLYI
+543 
-552 VKGKDKEQYYFTDQE
+552 DKIITATD
-567 MDAAR
+567 A
-572 PNLPAGVEVQ
+572 
-582 RCKGLGSLSASQA
+582 K
-595 RNSMFG
+595 
-601 ENQHMDVL
+601 
-609 IPTDKTKNKL
+609 
-619 ITLMGSNAD
+619 
-628 GRKNF
+628 
-633 IFNNIDFSEVKE
+633 

>member
-1 MSIAIIGI
+1 
-9 HFLLTIEN
+9 
-17 ENDIISIKE
+17 
-26 RRFMAKNDYT
+26 MAKNDYT

-79 IGHGDTIDVSIDK
+79 IGHGDIIDVSIDK

-109 MRDDGKT
+109 IREDGKT

-151 VTYLSKNVMAETVRE
+151 VTYLSKNVVAETVRE
-166 GRWEC
+166 GKWEC

-177 VLYSHQ
+177 ICYSHQ
-183 SGDAKQTA
+183 SGNAKETA

-206 GTGKTSVLFFKK
+206 DTDKTSVSFFKK

-226 CPTLTVFL
+226 CPTLTVLL

-246 MLDEKRGKDIEI
+246 MLDEKRCKDIEI
-258 VGNHFVMNTDKI
+258 VSNHFVMNTDKI

-277 SGSQAKIIPYVNYG
+277 SSSQAKIIPYVNYG

-387 EKAIL
+387 EKAIF

-485 LLFKALGIKPYED
+485 LLFKALGIRPYED
-498 YEETNLRYGR
+498 YEETSLRYGR

-519 YHIGLLIAS
+519 FHIGLLIAS

-552 VKGKDKEQYYFTDQE
+552 VKYKDKEQYYFTDQE
-567 MDAAR
+567 MNAAR
-572 PNLPAGVEVQ
+572 PSLPAGVEVQ

-619 ITLMGSNAD
+619 VTLMGSNSD
-628 GRKNF
+628 GRKDF